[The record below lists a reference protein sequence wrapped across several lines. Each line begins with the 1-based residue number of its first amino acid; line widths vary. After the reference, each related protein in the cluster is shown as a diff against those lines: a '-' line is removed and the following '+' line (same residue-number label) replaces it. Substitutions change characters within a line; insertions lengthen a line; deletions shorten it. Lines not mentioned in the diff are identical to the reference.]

1 MAANRAFLK
10 VAAVLLTLAVAP
22 LASAQQSYKA
32 YITVGE
38 YRTVSV
44 DQQIGYTTGMIDT
57 ANWIIGHANDP
68 ALSATVATC
77 LEGMGV
83 FNISILFDTFVAGG
97 EYNDFGGADVFL
109 AMLDAQC
116 GIDMVSLVTPGGRG
130 GGGAEAAG
138 DCVQLSTFPKGL
150 LADLTRSGQL
160 TVLYEEG
167 AFC

>member
-1 MAANRAFLK
+1 MATNRALLK
-10 VAAVLLTLAVAP
+10 AAAILMTLAVVP
-22 LASAQQSYKA
+22 IASAQQSYNA
-32 YITVGE
+32 YITVGG
-38 YRTVSV
+38 YRNVSV

-57 ANWIIGHANDP
+57 ANWIVGHANDP

-83 FNISILFDTFVAGG
+83 FDVSILDTFVAGG
-97 EYNDFGGADVFL
+97 EYNELGGADVFL

-116 GIDMVSLVTPGGRG
+116 GIDMVSLVNPGGGGG

>member
-83 FNISILFDTFVAGG
+83 FKISILFDTFVAGG
-97 EYNDFGGADVFL
+97 EYNDFCRADVFL